1 MQFRSDEITA
11 LLRTQDAHQAGDVT
25 EGSAAFRQSCDVSY
39 VLFLEPREEP
49 DPAWTAIE
57 WIADAV
63 IKRFSPPPTL
73 SHCELIAP
81 PIPSSNGGRVHFA
94 TYLGRGGADW
104 QNQNN
109 KEEGIS
115 FYLIENGSRWR
126 ALPVFGPNAAE
137 QVREAAQANLH
148 SPYSIGMYL
157 TSARGIRSFAR
168 FLGDE
173 PKHMGH
179 CATITARVLKEANL
193 AVGLDHHSAWY
204 CPSSLYSELSK
215 SVGQALSAAEKTSMG
230 SVTPEECERTIDTL
244 LRAPMSYAT
253 VREIG
258 DSACI
263 DAVRALTMRVCS
275 AGASADATTSRIAQ
289 KQLASAL
296 LRWVLLR
303 ADPEAID
310 PEVVPASILAAA
322 CPGDAGLVPDLI

>member
-57 WIADAV
+57 WIFDAV

-109 KEEGIS
+109 KDEGIS

-137 QVREAAQANLH
+137 QVREAAQISNQTVADKYALISSEVMKVPANGEEVL
-148 SPYSIGMYL
+148 SLKKYIGECL
-157 TSARGIRSFAR
+157 EEH
-168 FLGDE
+168 D
-173 PKHMGH
+173 K
-179 CATITARVLKEANL
+179 LKE
-193 AVGLDHHSAWY
+193 
-204 CPSSLYSELSK
+204 
-215 SVGQALSAAEKTSMG
+215 
-230 SVTPEECERTIDTL
+230 
-244 LRAPMSYAT
+244 
-253 VREIG
+253 
-258 DSACI
+258 
-263 DAVRALTMRVCS
+263 
-275 AGASADATTSRIAQ
+275 
-289 KQLASAL
+289 QLAFNVQVSLWRCA
-296 LRWVLLR
+296 VLPLPG
-303 ADPEAID
+303 AKEAMRLM
-310 PEVVPASILAAA
+310 EN
-322 CPGDAGLVPDLI
+322 